1 LSFREP
7 RERLRDILDGVT
19 RIEEFTAGMT
29 FDQFREDPKTIA
41 AVERKFL
48 TIGEA
53 AVRLGRDAPFVVPDV
68 PWRSVRDMANLL
80 RHEYDR
86 VDLIIIWRTITDDLP
101 SLKAAVKRALEPPV
115 IPGPNV
121 KTLG

>member
-1 LSFREP
+1 
-7 RERLRDILDGVT
+7 VKQ
-19 RIEEFTAGMT
+19 IEDFTAGMT

-53 AVRLGRDAPFVVPDV
+53 ALRLGHEAPMVAPDV
-68 PWRSVRDMANLL
+68 PWRSIRDMANLL

-101 SLKAAVKRALEPPV
+101 PLKAAVQRALEPP
-115 IPGPNV
+115 PTAGPKV
-121 KTLG
+121 PTRG